1 MNDNGIEAKFK
12 VATDEASES
21 IKKVTNEVK
30 RFKSEILS
38 TVSAISRIIK
48 QLSRLTKYSDQL
60 MTSQRLLNTVL
71 GDSTDK
77 ATKFVNSMSEMTGVS
92 EANLNTQIAK
102 FTQLGESFGMGVSQ
116 AENFSESLV
125 TLSTKLA
132 LLYNADP
139 KAMSEKLSKA
149 LAGNKKM
156 LQEATGIVATN
167 TNIQA
172 ILYENGI
179 NKEISSLNE
188 GELAILRYIAITRQA
203 TNDMSVY
210 EQAVNSLAW
219 QKQMLTQQVQRLAAA
234 FGQLLTPIL
243 TRVFIVL
250 NAIIITIT
258 KIINMIAKLFGITVN
273 LNKSVGSGGVSTAFD
288 DFADSISGA
297 EKAANKSLRSF
308 DKLNNITTPNE
319 GSGSSGKGLSIDSN
333 IAALMGG
340 VNQDFLDINNEAE
353 NISKKML
360 EWLGFTE
367 DENGELHKTRFSFA
381 DILVT
386 LGGIVVAFKVLKGLS
401 KVLGAFAS
409 LFGGGFAGLL
419 TGLKLLS
426 GIGTTLWGIFE
437 IINAIKDINENG
449 WSFEN
454 VIQILRGIALIVAG
468 IALLFGG
475 WQVAAIAG
483 LVVVGTYIAQW
494 IKNHWEEIKKF
505 FTNIWDKLVEIFSP
519 VGEWIWNNVIQPII
533 SFFKP
538 IVDAIVGI
546 ETRIWETIKSIVT
559 GVAEAVWTIIKKI
572 GEIFTK
578 VVEIFVAIGKAYY
591 EYVLKPVYS
600 MITSVATWIY
610 DYILKPVIGWFSS
623 VGTWIYNHIISPAI
637 EKFMQLRDKVWNI
650 FKTIGQGIAD
660 FVGGAIKG
668 VINGILS
675 YIERQINGFIK
686 MLNGAINIINNI
698 PRSKYN

>member
-319 GSGSSGKGLSIDSN
+319 GSGSSGKGLSIDPN

-538 IVDAIVGI
+538 IIDAIVGI

-578 VVEIFVAIGKAYY
+578 VIEIFVAIGKAYY
-591 EYVLKPVYS
+591 EYILKPVYS